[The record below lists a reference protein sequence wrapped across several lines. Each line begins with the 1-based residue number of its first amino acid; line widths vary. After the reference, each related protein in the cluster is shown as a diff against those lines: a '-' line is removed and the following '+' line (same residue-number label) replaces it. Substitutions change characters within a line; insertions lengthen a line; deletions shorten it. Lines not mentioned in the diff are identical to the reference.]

1 MLNIFQ
7 PTYLSTPVENLF
19 IEEFMVKAPGEF
31 VKVYLYGLR
40 FALFPVEGSQLTS
53 EDFAKAL
60 HIERDVVINAFCYWD
75 RAGVVKLVPSVTS
88 LSISTPFFA

>member
-40 FALFPVEGSQLTS
+40 FALFPMEGSQLTS

-60 HIERDVVINAFCYWD
+60 QIFRQKNSPCCSYPQRIVLYKRTKNMRKPYE
-75 RAGVVKLVPSVTS
+75 KM
-88 LSISTPFFA
+88 

>member
-1 MLNIFQ
+1 MTQDVYKRQEVAARMLNIFQ

-40 FALFPVEGSQLTS
+40 FALFPMEGSQLTC

-60 HIERDVVINAFCYWD
+60 HIERDVCLLY
-75 RAGVVKLVPSVTS
+75 TS
-88 LSISTPFFA
+88 RCV

>member
-7 PTYLSTPVENLF
+7 PTYLATPVENLF

-40 FALFPVEGSQLTS
+40 FAMYPMEG
-53 EDFAKAL
+53 
-60 HIERDVVINAFCYWD
+60 V
-75 RAGVVKLVPSVTS
+75 S
-88 LSISTPFFA
+88 LS